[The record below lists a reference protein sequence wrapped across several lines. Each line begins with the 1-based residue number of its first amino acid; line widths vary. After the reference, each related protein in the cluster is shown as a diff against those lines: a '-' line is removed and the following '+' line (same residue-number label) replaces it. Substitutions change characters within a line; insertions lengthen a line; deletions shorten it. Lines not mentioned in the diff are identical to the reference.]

1 MKRFRSDANLASTD
15 QTGVSKPHATSGG
28 ARGATTPSDAGDE
41 ACATGEGAGA
51 STSIACGAWTA
62 GGACATGEGP
72 PAAANIRGSKDDGR
86 DGSRSIS
93 SPDEESDAWPSTGTR
108 RQRAAALP
116 RARPKTYS
124 GLRLSTS
131 ETPFRNALPFSHSS
145 WKPGSLSTI
154 HSQMSSMLTPSCAS
168 CAASSGDANADATAA
183 SYFFPAGRP
192 RPSRRRA
199 GARPAVVCAAAS
211 WTLASSWARLAV
223 LASACPEIKLLRD
236 DFNVNRRHLD
246 HHTGVDPRRLQLRAT
261 ARLPQISLLLKVFD
275 APRGFL
281 GRGLRVAL
289 DLRRRGE
296 EPFGGQDGQRRR
308 GVELDQLRF
317 LIVRG
322 LLGRREQRVQ
332 AEERR
337 PAWRSTSELR

>member
-1 MKRFRSDANLASTD
+1 M
-15 QTGVSKPHATSGG
+15 SKPHATSSG
-28 ARGATTPSDAGDE
+28 ARGATTPGDAGGW
-41 ACATGEGAGA
+41 ACATGEGASA
-51 STSIACGAWTA
+51 STSIGCGAWTA
-62 GGACATGEGP
+62 GGGASRSMPATG
-72 PAAANIRGSKDDGR
+72 A
-86 DGSRSIS
+86 
-93 SPDEESDAWPSTGTR
+93 R
-108 RQRAAALP
+108 RQRAAALA

-124 GLRLSTS
+124 GLVFSTF

-154 HSQMSSMLTPSCAS
+154 QSQMSSMVTPSCAS
-168 CAASSGDANADATAA
+168 CAASSGDANADATGV
-183 SYFFPAGRP
+183 SYLVLAGRP
-192 RPSRRRA
+192 RPDRGRA

-261 ARLPQISLLLKVFD
+261 ARLPQISRLLKVFD

-296 EPFGGQDGQRRR
+296 EPLSGQDGQRRR

-337 PAWRSTSELR
+337 PAWKSTSELRGPL